1 MVDHVNNSGFWVMG
15 QFFNLDTRQSL
26 KYVTFPRVV
35 GSIICIIVIA
45 QLNAVGIL
53 G

>member
-26 KYVTFPRVV
+26 KYVTFPSVV

-45 QLNAVGIL
+45 LLNAVGIL